1 VEVSNLRD
9 SVEQIKTVLTSKK
22 TGQTDIKKL
31 WLQKA
36 ELEESLRMLNSL
48 ELLKVPLHRPL
59 YLTCFSYPQ
68 DAPLRV
74 QHLTNQNRYLAAVN
88 TLNSSVEN
96 MFNMVPSPSLPL
108 LSSFPL
114 SSHPLLSSG
123 LRGGRGS
130 LFSQRTADGSQ
141 RETVRAIS

>member
-1 VEVSNLRD
+1 VEVSHLRN

-22 TGQTDIKKL
+22 TGQTDMKKL

-48 ELLKVPLHRPL
+48 DLLK
-59 YLTCFSYPQ
+59 
-68 DAPLRV
+68 DAPARV

-96 MFNMVPSPSLPL
+96 MFHMVPL
-108 LSSFPL
+108 LSPL
-114 SSHPLLSSG
+114 SSSHG
-123 LRGGRGS
+123 L
-130 LFSQRTADGSQ
+130 A
-141 RETVRAIS
+141 